1 LKIETQTRDD
11 HQIRLIA
18 EVEPDVFQQTKR
30 RAARKISQETKIP
43 GFRPGKAP
51 YDIVRRVAGE
61 ETIEKEAISILVDEV
76 YPKAI
81 QEAGVEPYGPGTLDE
96 IVSQDP
102 VTFAFVV
109 PLSPTVKL
117 GNYGSI
123 RIPYEPAPLNESQV
137 DDFVARLKRSYA
149 TIQPVERPAQNG
161 DLVFLTVNGKV
172 AGGESGEEQTL
183 VENRPFQ
190 VTIQE
195 DKADPDEWPF
205 PGFGAKLIGLS
216 ANDTNTLTHTFD
228 DESSFE
234 SLRGKTAEFSI
245 AVQSVKSIELPE
257 VNDEFAQTLGEFESK
272 EKLLTSIRENL
283 EAENRSEYDRGYY
296 QKILDAVA
304 ADAQVSFPP
313 QALEEETEEVL
324 KNLEKDLANQKMD
337 LETYLKVRKTTRD
350 TFLEQ
355 EVKPAAKRRLER
367 SLILSEILRAE
378 KIEVTREE
386 VEATFNQTVQELE
399 QSNSIEQIQKQIPR
413 DRLAD
418 ALTMEAYNRAVNQR
432 IHDRLMAIAR
442 GEAGETTA
450 QLEEAAPEEAAAETV
465 APAAE
470 KKPKKAK
477 SRAKAKAPAATEEPP
492 AAEE

>member
-18 EVEPDVFQQTKR
+18 EVEPDTFQQTKR

-61 ETIEKEAISILVDEV
+61 ETIEKEAISILIDEV

-117 GNYGSI
+117 GDYNSI
-123 RIPYEPAPLNESQV
+123 RVPYEPAPLNENQV
-137 DDFVARLKRSYA
+137 DEFLGRLQRSYA
-149 TIQPVERPAQNG
+149 TIQPVERAAKNG

-172 AGGESGEEQTL
+172 VGGEDGEEQTL

-195 DKADPDEWPF
+195 DKEDPEEWPF
-205 PGFGAKLIGLS
+205 AGFGRGLIGLS
-216 ANDTNTLTHTFD
+216 ENDARTFTHTFMD
-228 DESSFE
+228 DSTYE
-234 SLRGKTAEFSI
+234 SLRGKTAEFSVT
-245 AVQSVKSIELPE
+245 VQSVKSIELPE
-257 VNDEFAQTLGEFESK
+257 VTDEFAQTLGDFENK
-272 EKLLTSIRENL
+272 DKLLASIRENL
-283 EAENRSEYDRGYY
+283 DSENRSEYDRGYY
-296 QKILDAVA
+296 QRVLDALS
-304 ADAQVSFPP
+304 ADTQVNFPP
-313 QALEEETEEVL
+313 QALEEETQEVL

-337 LETYLKVRKTTRD
+337 LDTYLKVRKTSRED
-350 TFLEQ
+350 FLEQ

-367 SLILSEILRAE
+367 SLILSEIMRAE

-399 QSNSIEQIQKQIPR
+399 QSNSIEQLQKQVPKN
-413 DRLAD
+413 RLAD
-418 ALTMEAYNRAVNQR
+418 ALTMEAYNRAVNRR
-432 IHDRLMAIAR
+432 IYDRLMAIAK
-442 GEAGETTA
+442 GESSQPVA
-450 QLEEAAPEEAAAETV
+450 EATE
-465 APAAE
+465 PAAQE
-470 KKPKKAK
+470 PAPVAKKKAK
-477 SRAKAKAPAATEEPP
+477 KGTSRSKAKESTAPTEVP